1 MHIAI
6 LGATSQIAKDLIVS
20 FCADEDFQLY
30 LFARQPDDVKAW
42 LGSRGMEGRYPIYP
56 FSEFG
61 NRSFDTLINFV
72 GAGDPAKVAALG
84 RAILTITSQF
94 DDMVLSYLQK
104 YPLCRYLFLSSGA
117 AYGSYFS
124 EPVTADTIARVPINH
139 FSPQSW
145 YGVAKLYAE
154 CQHRSHSDLSIIDL
168 RVFSYFSVTQD
179 LSARFLL
186 AEVLRCIRDGTVLET
201 APDYIVR
208 DYLHPA
214 DFYQLITSLLCVPPT
229 NTVLDCYTRSP
240 IDKPVMLSSLK
251 DHFGL
256 QYEVVK
262 PSASLKVTGNKPH
275 YYSLNRQAAVFGYKP
290 SYSSLEG
297 VLQVAG
303 EILGKNSV

>member
-1 MHIAI
+1 M
-6 LGATSQIAKDLIVS
+6 
-20 FCADEDFQLY
+20 
-30 LFARQPDDVKAW
+30 
-42 LGSRGMEGRYPIYP
+42 
-56 FSEFG
+56 
-61 NRSFDTLINFV
+61 
-72 GAGDPAKVAALG
+72 
-84 RAILTITSQF
+84 
-94 DDMVLSYLQK
+94 LQ
-104 YPLCRYLFLSSGA
+104 
-117 AYGSYFS
+117 
-124 EPVTADTIARVPINH
+124 
-139 FSPQSW
+139 
-145 YGVAKLYAE
+145 
-154 CQHRSHSDLSIIDL
+154 DL
-168 RVFSYFSVTQD
+168 RYD
-179 LSARFLL
+179 IARFLL